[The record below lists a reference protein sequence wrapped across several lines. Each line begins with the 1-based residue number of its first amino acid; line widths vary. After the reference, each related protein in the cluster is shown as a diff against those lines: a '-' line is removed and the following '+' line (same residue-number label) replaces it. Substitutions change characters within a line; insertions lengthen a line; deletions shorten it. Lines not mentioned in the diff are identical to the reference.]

1 MGTDDAVQI
10 RCSKC
15 KSKFRDKARRL
26 LSGYS
31 RQCPSCECMIFFEDG
46 SPNKDVHEAL
56 REAARMRK
64 ALRQEEAEKIVSR
77 SVVPAEQTD
86 DGTDEAPAISRRRID
101 RRSFSTGRA
110 KSDGRS

>member
-1 MGTDDAVQI
+1 MGTEDTVQI

-26 LSGYS
+26 LTGYS

-46 SPNKDVHEAL
+46 SPNKDIHEAL
-56 REAARMRK
+56 REAARVRK
-64 ALRQEEAEKIVSR
+64 ALRQEEAEKIPSR
-77 SVVPAEQTD
+77 PVVPAGQTD
-86 DGTDEAPAISRRRID
+86 DDGIDQVPTRSRRPME

-110 KSDGRS
+110 RS